1 MIISPK
7 LIVNRDHE
15 NIAARNLYKT
25 LILHGPRYTV
35 VDLLLLVGK
44 IVMAVQPFTLR
55 WGIVAT
61 GWISQ
66 VFTKVR
72 LKRIYVRKTAKL
84 TSSDFDF

>member
-1 MIISPK
+1 MIIFPK

-15 NIAARNLYKT
+15 NIAARNLYKR

-35 VDLLLLVGK
+35 VDLLLVGK
-44 IVMAVQPFTLR
+44 IVMAAQPFTLR

-84 TSSDFDF
+84 TSSDFDS